1 MHALSF
7 TRRIL
12 PTYRMVLKNRVPQ
25 KLKSD
30 QSKKTVLDGVLFL
43 DGFFVF
49 CVRFSRGLDKTMM

>member
-30 QSKKTVLDGVLFL
+30 QSKKTVLDGVLFFVGSVF
-43 DGFFVF
+43 GFLLY
-49 CVRFSRGLDKTMM
+49 SIGSDK